1 MSVRCAVFFA
11 LSLCLATTVV
21 GDEPQG
27 PQSPQRIP
35 QSAEENIGILSTLDH
50 LRVATEQLET
60 AGMAAEAARLR
71 EVADQINRRILA
83 ERAELA
89 RQISELQH
97 RSKQLRRL
105 TGKPDQILCRCSILE
120 LSNKAFAEFEAAAEP
135 VSSSASPQNRT
146 AAADSLSK
154 NVVYKNAEEVIQRL
168 KDSGQVTLIH
178 AEPEIVTAP
187 GKSATALSGG
197 KFPIVIPQEGN
208 RTSVEW
214 SSFGVRCEVMP
225 RLLDTGRIQL
235 KFCPEICHLDFKHSV
250 KVNGLSIPRLWMRTV
265 NTQAEMNLGET
276 LVVSLISSSGSG
288 EEDSLLPDMKT
299 AVRWANGELDSA
311 PPENTVTLFMVT
323 PVAID

>member
-1 MSVRCAVFFA
+1 M
-11 LSLCLATTVV
+11 
-21 GDEPQG
+21 
-27 PQSPQRIP
+27 
-35 QSAEENIGILSTLDH
+35 
-50 LRVATEQLET
+50 EQLET
-60 AGMAAEAARLR
+60 AGLTAEAARLR
-71 EVADQINRRILA
+71 EVAEQINRGILA

-97 RSKQLRRL
+97 RSQQLRRL

-120 LSNKAFAEFEAAAEP
+120 LSSKAFAEFEAAAEP
-135 VSSSASPQNRT
+135 VSSLAGPPNRT

-168 KDSGQVTLIH
+168 KDSGQVSLIH

-197 KFPIVIPQEGN
+197 KFPIMIPQEGN
-208 RTSVEW
+208 RTSVAW
-214 SSFGVRCEVMP
+214 SSFGVRCQVMP

-250 KVNGLSIPRLWMRTV
+250 KVNGLSIPRLWMRIV
-265 NTQAEMNLGET
+265 NTQAELNLGET

-311 PPENTVTLFMVT
+311 PPENTVTLFIVT